1 MEVRSLEAVFGFKFD
16 AKKLSDAIRSIDSF
30 ADNVNSTING
40 LSKKMP
46 LDVAVKFD
54 ERKAKLAQNEIED
67 FSSKAQKALGVLAGY
82 FAAQG

>member
-1 MEVRSLEAVFGFKFD
+1 MQVRSLEAVFGFKFD
-16 AKKLSDAIRSIDSF
+16 AKKLKEAIRSIDSF

-54 ERKAKLAQNEIED
+54 ERKAKLAQNQIQD
-67 FSSKAQKALGVLAGY
+67 FSFKAKKALGVLAGY
-82 FAAQG
+82 FG